1 MVKQKLEIK
10 MSDKPRIRPIDPND
24 TNGIMKLY
32 FKAVETFLKRVPNSR
47 RIAAHT
53 PMVAMLMLP
62 FTATLQREG
71 AGGLLSSK
79 IKEIAIIKTSH
90 LNGCN
95 Y

>member
-1 MVKQKLEIK
+1 MVKSGREML
-10 MSDKPRIRPIDPND
+10 MTDKPRIRPINPND
-24 TNGIMKLY
+24 ADGIMKLY
-32 FKAVETFLKRVPNSR
+32 FEAVETFIKRVPNSR

-53 PMVAMLMLP
+53 QMVALLMLP

-71 AGGLLSSK
+71 AGGLLSSR

-90 LNGCN
+90 LNGCA